1 MVYLIRLKLVI
12 LKALSQI
19 AQCISIKVADLIEK
33 RGE

>member
-12 LKALSQI
+12 LKALPQI
-19 AQCISIKVADLIEK
+19 AQCLRIKVTDLIEK